1 MSGQRDPVTITQNE
15 FKKGSGFA
23 VKLDNYPD
31 YLGEWKLSL
40 QNNYWNTTE
49 IDSVRAWIWDG
60 MDDPEVHGFV
70 KVAPILPLAP
80 LPAEEQS
87 TGGLKSLFRRR

>member
-1 MSGQRDPVTITQNE
+1 
-15 FKKGSGFA
+15 
-23 VKLDNYPD
+23 
-31 YLGEWKLSL
+31 
-40 QNNYWNTTE
+40 
-49 IDSVRAWIWDG
+49 VRAWIWDG

-80 LPAEEQS
+80 VPVEEQS